1 MKINITAA
9 ALAATLAIAS
19 TANADTVGIAAS
31 KKGSLYDRS
40 GTAIAKVVTNKG
52 GMQATLR
59 NYDSPNVYIPAMN
72 KGQIEFGLV
81 NEYELEI
88 AVKGQGHFEG
98 RPHPNLRA
106 VVIMYPL
113 RTGLF
118 VRADSDIKTVADLKG
133 KRIPDGYVA
142 QKIILRLMDAVFA
155 TAGLTRDDMV
165 GVPVASVVTG
175 ANAFI
180 AGKTDFFLFA
190 LGGPKV
196 REANAKIGI
205 RALPIDN
212 TPANLAAIQK
222 HMPVA
227 YFKREKPGKHNP
239 GVTQEIWSMTYD
251 ALVIAHEG
259 SSEDDVYN
267 LVKAMHA
274 NKPDLA
280 KAFPVFNLFNPK
292 RMAKALPGIEWHPGA
307 VRFYKEQGLWPPK

>member
-88 AVKGQGHFEG
+88 AVKGHGHFEG